1 MIKFNKNIGGINIFD
16 YEYLYTTYD
25 DNIMF
30 FLKNLTSVKNALN
43 DIESFSNFAGLCP
56 NLDKCQIA
64 EIGVLK
70 NVNVVICGMKNI
82 NLPKGS
88 IKILGVHVSYNKKIQ
103 DDLNFTKTIKNL
115 CNVIKL

>member
-30 FLKNLTSVKNALN
+30 FFKNLTSVKNALN

-56 NLDKCQIA
+56 NLDKCEIA
-64 EIGVLK
+64 GIGVLK

-82 NLPKGS
+82 NLP
-88 IKILGVHVSYNKKIQ
+88 IKEV
-103 DDLNFTKTIKNL
+103 
-115 CNVIKL
+115 